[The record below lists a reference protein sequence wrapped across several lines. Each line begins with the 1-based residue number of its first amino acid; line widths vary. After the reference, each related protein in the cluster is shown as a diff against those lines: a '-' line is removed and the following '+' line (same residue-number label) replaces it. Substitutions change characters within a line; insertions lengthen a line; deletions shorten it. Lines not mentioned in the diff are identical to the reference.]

1 MKKVLALVVAAA
13 MGLSSVAF
21 AADTTAAP
29 APAAAPAATTAA
41 PAAALQQNIWQHGS
55 RFTTDQ
61 LIKNATGETLNP
73 AYFRKH
79 LESRYL

>member
-29 APAAAPAATTAA
+29 APAAAPAATTGCSSGCCSSCKST
-41 PAAALQQNIWQHGS
+41 N
-55 RFTTDQ
+55 
-61 LIKNATGETLNP
+61 
-73 AYFRKH
+73 
-79 LESRYL
+79 